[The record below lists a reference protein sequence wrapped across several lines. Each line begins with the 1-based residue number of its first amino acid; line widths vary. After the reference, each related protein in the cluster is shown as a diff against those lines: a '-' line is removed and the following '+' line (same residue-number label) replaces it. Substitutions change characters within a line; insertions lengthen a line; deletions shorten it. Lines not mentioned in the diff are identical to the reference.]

1 MVLLTNERKHNI
13 IHLGFITKG
22 KVRYTLIWDNKM
34 YQVPMPGGKKMRVT
48 LGALRKAG
56 WVISP
61 WEHATEEG
69 LRLLNG
75 EGD

>member
-1 MVLLTNERKHNI
+1 ME
-13 IHLGFITKG
+13 HLGFITKRNP
-22 KVRYTLIWDNKM
+22 KYTLIWDNKM
-34 YQVPMPGGKKMRVT
+34 YQVPMPGGKRMRVT

>member
-1 MVLLTNERKHNI
+1 M
-13 IHLGFITKG
+13 IHLGFIIKG
-22 KVRYTLIWDNKM
+22 KVRYTLIHDGN
-34 YQVPMPGGKKMRVT
+34 YLVPLPGGKKMRVT

-56 WVISP
+56 WKIEP

-75 EGD
+75 

>member
-1 MVLLTNERKHNI
+1 M

-22 KVRYTLIWDNKM
+22 KVRYTLIWDKKM
-34 YQVPMPGGKKMRVT
+34 YQVPMPGGKKIRVT

-61 WEHATEEG
+61 WAHASEEG
-69 LRLLNG
+69 LALLNG
-75 EGD
+75 KGD